1 MKIIINK
8 IKLYFTS
15 VGYASKI
22 IFAASKKYFIS
33 EMALTFLFTLLPY
46 LPMFLWKELIN
57 SLTNAMEY
65 GAEPLVKKIWF
76 LVFCYAAV
84 MLTEK
89 LLVTISDFISF
100 KYNDAIQYYLDNL
113 MVDRVSSVDLA
124 FFDSSDMKDKL
135 NNSWSLVYSM
145 KKMVSLIFEMI
156 QKSTRLV
163 LSFGLMLMFEWRL
176 IPIVIIFCI
185 PAVIGNKQANQLNY
199 RFEKEHTKSAR
210 KLEYLKD
217 LFSESSRQ
225 EIRLY
230 HLTGYFTL
238 LYNNVWFYWDKAM
251 HAKNLR
257 ICLINAGTFFLL
269 SINEAMVYVL
279 CLIRLSKRQIA
290 VGDVAY
296 YVSLLT
302 QFRTDFTTLC
312 NKINSFDRN
321 SKEIEDV
328 RSFIEMK
335 PILEKSGTKI
345 PSANPT
351 IEFDDVSFRYPNSD
365 HNVLSHCTFTINPG
379 ETVGLVGLNGSGKST
394 IVKLL
399 CRFYDPTDGEIRID
413 GISAKEYDII
423 KLRELFGV
431 LFQDY
436 QKYCFT
442 LRENIALSNLS
453 EMNNT
458 DAIYNACIKSKVYD
472 FAGKWEKGIDENLL
486 RNFDPNGKN
495 LSGGQ
500 WQRISLARAYFRNA
514 PVVLLDEPSAALDPV
529 AEHEIFENYTKIY
542 KGKSAVLISH
552 RLSGIKLCDKI
563 LVLENGHIIEQGT
576 HSELIKQ
583 GGKYAELFI
592 LQASKYA

>member
-1 MKIIINK
+1 MKIIMTK
-8 IKLYFTS
+8 IKRYFTS
-15 VGYASKI
+15 VVYASKI
-22 IFAASKKYFIS
+22 IFSASRKYFIF
-33 EMALTFLFTLLPY
+33 ELALTFLFTLLPY

-57 SLTNAMEY
+57 SLTKIMEY
-65 GAEPLVKKIWF
+65 ETELLVKKIWF
-76 LVFCYAAV
+76 LVFCYVVV
-84 MLTEK
+84 MLIEK
-89 LLVTISDFISF
+89 LLVTISDFVSF

-124 FFDSSDMKDKL
+124 FFDSSDMKDQL
-135 NNSWSLVYSM
+135 NNSWSFVFSM

-156 QKSTRLV
+156 QKAIRLV
-163 LSFGLMLMFEWRL
+163 MSFGLMLMLEWRL

-185 PAVIGNKQANQLNY
+185 PAVIGNKQVNKLNY
-199 RFEKEHTKSAR
+199 RFEKEHTKSRR
-210 KLEYLKD
+210 KLEYFKD
-217 LFSESSRQ
+217 LFSEGSRQ

-230 HLTGYFTL
+230 HLTDYFSL
-238 LYNNVWFYWDKAM
+238 LYNDVWSYWNKAIQ
-251 HAKNLR
+251 AKNIR
-257 ICLINAGTFFLL
+257 ICLINIGTFFLL
-269 SINEAMVYVL
+269 SINELMIYIL
-279 CLIRLSKRQIA
+279 CLFKLSKRKIA
-290 VGDVAY
+290 VGDIAY
-296 YVSLLT
+296 YVSLLA
-302 QFRTDFTTLC
+302 QFRTDFTSLF
-312 NKINSFDRN
+312 NKINSFDRY
-321 SKEIEDV
+321 SKEIGDV

-345 PSANPT
+345 PSKKPT
-351 IEFDDVSFRYPNSD
+351 IEFDDVSFHYPNSN
-365 HNVLSHCTFTINPG
+365 HNVLCHCTFSINPD
-379 ETVGLVGLNGSGKST
+379 EIVGLVGLNGSGKST

-436 QKYCFT
+436 QKYGFS
-442 LRENIALSNLS
+442 LRENIALSDISRIND
-453 EMNNT
+453 T
-458 DAIYNACIKSKVYD
+458 DAVCEACIKSKADD
-472 FAGKWEKGIDENLL
+472 FVKKWEKGIDETLL
-486 RNFDPNGKN
+486 RHFDPNGKN

-529 AEHEIFENYTKIY
+529 AEHEIFEDYAKLY

-552 RLSGIKLCDKI
+552 RLSGLKLCDKI
-563 LVLENGHIIEQGT
+563 LVLENGRIVEQGT

-592 LQASKYA
+592 LQASKYT